1 MGKAVKRNL
10 LLAIILSVA
19 LMFVPVGIGIIVA
32 GIEKDTQEIQKK
44 LEILEEE
51 EWGDAEE
58 MQEISA
64 KYEQGV
70 SSYAKMIFWIVLFIV
85 GGYSLLLLLIAWM
98 AWLLYHK
105 NPDKLRTYRVLM
117 SVHYVLQLGVIY
129 VLVDMLVDQF
139 SLWILLLTIL
149 VLAAL
154 VYSAFCTYSKRICSE
169 SA

>member
-154 VYSAFCTYSKRICSE
+154 AYSAFCTYSKRICSE